1 MASRCFSSAQDALA
15 GWSVVGVMLTLIAV
29 PSSRAQATDPGLR
42 ATDPGAQATGPGAQA
57 ADQRASALLDDW
69 ARDLVAP
76 PLGRSG
82 DRGAVVARWF
92 ERLAEDPRHPLAEA
106 TLRLMRL
113 VRPDLQ
119 RPDAFRA
126 SALAL
131 DPHAFGPLA
140 RHQLE
145 LIQGRARADLPGA
158 GRGPDLYPQLAPSLE
173 VLGPLP
179 PLADPG
185 ALAADPESMVSPGF
199 GEQHEGLDG
208 PAEWVRHDRGP
219 ADLRVSPVNGFIERD
234 GWALMA
240 LRFDVPGGGPAYIE
254 VDLGGA
260 GGGSFTGS
268 LGAVFAYGGSAFRGH
283 VLGAGEVPVGYGLSL
298 NGAAPKSVDLSTGS
312 YSAVQHHP
320 VVLAD
325 GRNELL
331 LRVSLDR
338 PVAPLIRVLDTDGAP
353 VADLSWAHDE
363 RPVGRTLRLAPPGPW
378 RLGSRFALAQIS
390 DPSPMVR
397 ALRGLLAAL
406 DRRPAEGLADLLEA
420 LAQDDDPALAATVA
434 GVVERMAYLPDVWRR
449 GRSRQLVEAVRAQ
462 DADHLP
468 MGLAWAGIL
477 AAEDRDEEAID
488 LLRAL
493 ADTWPEH
500 PAPLLR
506 LSDVYSG
513 LDMDAQARLAL
524 FDAFDRAPQ
533 SPRVLASVASFWR
546 GKGYDRRALEVEV
559 ALQSSLGLSANS
571 LESSARRLATA
582 GDLDGSLAAWED
594 ALSRTPSAGRRLR
607 FAHVLLGAERLNRAA
622 ALIDGLIDDFPRWS
636 DPWLARADHA
646 ALTGDI
652 GGEVNALR
660 EVLAREPSLSV
671 ARARLASIMGVDETS
686 AFFARYDIDGAELIA
701 AYDPDGQED
710 SVVRLLDLGLVRLFA
725 DGVSETYT
733 HELIQVRDLD
743 ACNSEGTL
751 RLRGEVLKVATI
763 KADGTVFEPLRLS
776 GEYVMPN
783 LEPGDFI
790 ETITRTRQSAP
801 RDEVSRLGSWF
812 FTSISEPFQVSRYVV
827 RLPAELPLR
836 LEVGQ
841 FDGQHEVLEAGSDQV
856 HFFERRDGRR
866 VVTEPGVPGPRRFL
880 PWVEFGMDRPW
891 EPVLSFMRLGL
902 DPLALVTPEIEAA
915 ARDALAGVTGQEAQA
930 RALHHA
936 VGGLLDQ
943 RYRSPSPAVTSLL
956 AREGN
961 PTVLYAALLAAAG
974 IERDFVWSLAAP
986 PAADEEGDEPFAE
999 PARFRQRLL
1008 LVVRPDD
1015 GPAAWCDLTYR
1026 TLPYGHLPGDN
1037 SGAQAV
1043 LVKSGALL
1051 SVPSSDV
1058 PGNDWHLEGRV
1069 AADGSAQIEGSL
1081 SLLGGPGFMAREQLG
1096 EYPDAYHQPIVQG
1109 VAAGSL
1115 DGLDMTSHEIT
1126 GLDEGDEQGVAFRW
1140 TGDVP
1145 RFLDGAAGMLSRP
1158 LPLSR
1163 LELAPQVAIEGAR
1176 QLPFLSRGL
1185 GIERT
1190 EFSLDLDPGLELVD
1204 PPEGLSLSYG
1214 GWTYD
1219 LSLAEES
1226 AGRWVLR
1233 REMRREPFAIAADDY
1248 AGLVDFCTAVDTAEG
1263 ARLQLRRRD

>member
-1 MASRCFSSAQDALA
+1 MASRCL
-15 GWSVVGVMLTLIAV
+15 WSVQKSLGAIGLTGSLLVAIMAPTSHGQTAASG
-29 PSSRAQATDPGLR
+29 PSAAADE
-42 ATDPGAQATGPGAQA
+42 QA
-57 ADQRASALLDDW
+57 ADPALPVNFDDW

-82 DRGAVVARWF
+82 DRDAIVAGWM
-92 ERLAEDPRHPLAEA
+92 ERLAESPRHPLAEA
-106 TLRLMRL
+106 TLRLTRL

-119 RPDAFRA
+119 RPADFRT
-126 SALAL
+126 SAAAL
-131 DPHAFGPLA
+131 DPEAFDPLA

-145 LIQGRARADLPGA
+145 LIQGRVRADLEGA
-158 GRGPDLYPQLAPSLE
+158 GRGPDLYPQLAPSIE

-179 PLADPG
+179 PRADPG
-185 ALAADPESMVSPGF
+185 ALAAEPERMVSPGF

-208 PAEWVRHDRGP
+208 PVSWVRHERGS
-219 ADLRVSPVNGFIERD
+219 ADLRVSPVNGFLERD

-240 LRFDVPGGGPAYIE
+240 LRFDVPDGGPSYIE

-268 LGAVFAYGGSAFRGH
+268 LGAVFSYGGSSFRGH
-283 VLGAGEVPVGYGLSL
+283 VLGAGEVPVGYALSL
-298 NGAAPKSVDLSTGS
+298 NGSSPRSVDLSTGA
-312 YSAVQHHP
+312 YSAVQHHG

-331 LRVSLDR
+331 LRFSLDR
-338 PVAPLIRVLDTDGAP
+338 PVAPVIRVLDPAGAP
-353 VADLSWAHDE
+353 MAGLTWADDE
-363 RPVGRTLRLAPPGPW
+363 RPVGQTPDLAAPGPW
-378 RLGSRFALAQIS
+378 SLGSRMALAQIS
-390 DPSPMVR
+390 DPSPMVQ
-397 ALRGLLAAL
+397 ALRGLLASL
-406 DRRPAEGLADLLEA
+406 DRRPAEGLDDLLTA
-420 LAQDDDPALAATVA
+420 LARDDDPALAATVA

-462 DADHLP
+462 DVDHLP
-468 MGLAWAGIL
+468 MGLAWASIL
-477 AAEDRDEEAID
+477 AAEDRDEEAIE

-493 ADTWPEH
+493 ADTWPGH

-506 LSDVYSG
+506 LADVFEG

-524 FDAFDRAPQ
+524 FEAFDRAPQ

-546 GKGYDRRALEVEV
+546 GKGFDRRALEIEGS
-559 ALQSSLGLSANS
+559 LQSALGFSANS
-571 LESSARRLATA
+571 LESTARRRATA
-582 GDLDGSLAAWED
+582 GDLEGSLAAWES
-594 ALSRTPSAGRRLR
+594 ALSRTPSPGRRLR
-607 FAHVLLGAERLNRAA
+607 YANVLLGAERLNEAA
-622 ALIDGLIDDFPRWS
+622 VLIESLIDEFPGWS
-636 DPWLARADHA
+636 DPWLVQADLA
-646 ALTGDI
+646 GLTGDI
-652 GGEVNALR
+652 GGEVKALR
-660 EVLAREPSLSV
+660 EVLALEPSLDL
-671 ARARLASIMGVDETS
+671 ARARLAAIMGVDETS
-686 AFFARYDIDGAELIA
+686 DYFARYDIDGAELIA
-701 AYDPDGQED
+701 AYDPAGEED

-763 KADGTVFEPLRLS
+763 KADGTVYEPLRLS

-801 RDEVSRLGSWF
+801 RDGVSRLGSWF
-812 FTSISEPFQVSRYVV
+812 FTSVSEPFQVSRYVV
-827 RLPAELPLR
+827 RLPNELPLR
-836 LEVGQ
+836 LETGQ
-841 FDGQHEVLEAGSDQV
+841 FDGQHEVLDEGPDRV

-866 VVTEPGVPGPRRFL
+866 VVTEPGVPGPRRYL
-880 PWVEFGMDRPW
+880 PWVEFGMDRHW
-891 EPVLSFMRLGL
+891 EPVLSYMRLGL
-902 DPLALVTPEIEAA
+902 DPLALATPEIEAA
-915 ARDALAGVTGQEAQA
+915 AREALVGVTGQEAQA
-930 RALHHA
+930 RALHGA
-936 VGGLLDQ
+936 VAGMLDQ

-961 PTVLYAALLAAAG
+961 PTVLYGALLSAAG
-974 IERDFVWSLAAP
+974 IERDFVWSLAVP
-986 PAADEEGDEPFAE
+986 PAADEDADEPFAE

-1043 LVKSGALL
+1043 VVKTGELL
-1051 SVPSSDV
+1051 SVPSGDV
-1058 PGNDWHLEGRV
+1058 PGNDWRLDCLV
-1069 AADGSAQIEGSL
+1069 AADGSAKVEGSL

-1115 DGLDMTSHEIT
+1115 DGIDLTSYEIT
-1126 GLDEGDEQGVAFRW
+1126 GLEEGAEHGVAFRW
-1140 TGDVP
+1140 EGELP
-1145 RFLDGAAGMLSRP
+1145 RFLDGAADTLSRP

-1163 LELAPQVAIEGAR
+1163 LELAPQLAIEGAR

-1185 GIERT
+1185 AIERT
-1190 EFSLDLDPGLELVD
+1190 EVSLELDPGLELID
-1204 PPEGLSLSYG
+1204 PPGGLSLSFA
-1214 GWTYD
+1214 GWTYQ
-1219 LSLAEES
+1219 LSLVEES
-1226 AGRWVLR
+1226 AGHWVLR
-1233 REMRREPFAIAADDY
+1233 REMRREPFAIEAGDY

-1263 ARLQLRRRD
+1263 ARLQLRRKD